1 MIDDNDDSEDKLF
14 IPAVYINSYVN
25 RAVSDFLRE
34 AEYSIR

>member
-14 IPAVYINSYVN
+14 IPSSYIN